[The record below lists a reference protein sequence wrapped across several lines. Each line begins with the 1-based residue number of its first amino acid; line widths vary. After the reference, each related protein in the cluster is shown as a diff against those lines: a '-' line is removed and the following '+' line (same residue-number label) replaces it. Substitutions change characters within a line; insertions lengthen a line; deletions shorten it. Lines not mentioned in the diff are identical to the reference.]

1 MHKGWLRR
9 HHPIGEQKV
18 RMTLPQG
25 RSVVR
30 VELLRSE
37 RLIPFRQAGTSVEF
51 TIPAVADYEVAA
63 LYA

>member
-1 MHKGWLRR
+1 V
-9 HHPIGEQKV
+9 GEQKV
-18 RMTLPQG
+18 RMILPSG

-37 RLIPFRQAGTSVEF
+37 RVIAFRQDGNTVEF
-51 TIPAVADYEVAA
+51 TIPGVDDYEVAA